1 MIILMTYAVKRKRK
15 EGIRMELARSRI
27 LIISASI
34 GTGHTKAAQAI
45 AMQVRR
51 RYPEAVVETVD
62 FMADGYYLHRLIKES
77 YLKMLHLT
85 PNMYDVLYRW
95 TKSAKR
101 FSMQGIMAR
110 AMKRNMKEL
119 LDRHRPD
126 IVICTHPFPC
136 SAVAYLKKTQYPNLV
151 LTGVITDFAVH
162 QMWIFDEVDLYFIGS
177 ADMLMA
183 MVAKGVS
190 RKRVAVT
197 GIPVLPSFSEYDR
210 TEPKAKD
217 GRQLPNVLIMGGG
230 LGMGGVQES
239 LHSLEQIARS
249 LRIVVIAGRKKKLR
263 RKLEKFCLRSHHSI
277 RIYEYTD
284 RIPELMANAQL
295 LITKPGA
302 LTISEALTMELPM
315 ILFDPIPGQEIDN
328 ARFLEGKGAAV
339 WVRNGDDIA
348 GEAFALLTDTERH
361 DAMRARARALRKPYA
376 AAQIVRYLEEWNTEQ
391 LEQKVDG

>member
-1 MIILMTYAVKRKRK
+1 
-15 EGIRMELARSRI
+15 MELARSRI

-62 FMADGYYLHRLIKES
+62 FMADGYYLNRLIKES
-77 YLKMLHLT
+77 YLQMLHLT

-95 TKSAKR
+95 TKSARR

-119 LDRHRPD
+119 LDKHRPD

-210 TEPKAKD
+210 GEAKVKD
-217 GRQLPNVLIMGGG
+217 GRQLPNILIMGGG
-230 LGMGGVQES
+230 LG
-239 LHSLEQIARS
+239 
-249 LRIVVIAGRKKKLR
+249 IVVIAGRNKKLR
-263 RKLEKFCLRSHHSI
+263 RKLEKFSLRSHHSI

-284 RIPELMANAQL
+284 RIPELMASSQL

-339 WVRNGDDIA
+339 WVKDGEHIA
-348 GEAFALLTDTERH
+348 GEAFALLTDPERH

>member
-1 MIILMTYAVKRKRK
+1 
-15 EGIRMELARSRI
+15 MELARSRI

-51 RYPEAVVETVD
+51 RYPEAIVETVD
-62 FMADGYYLHRLIKES
+62 FMADGYYLNRLIKES
-77 YLKMLHLT
+77 YLKMLHLS

-119 LDRHRPD
+119 LDKHRPD

-197 GIPVLPSFSEYDR
+197 GIPVLPSFGEYDR
-210 TEPKAKD
+210 TDTKGKD
-217 GRQLPNVLIMGGG
+217 GRQLPNILIMGGG

-249 LRIVVIAGRKKKLR
+249 LRIVVIAGRNKKLR

-284 RIPELMANAQL
+284 RIPELMASSQL

-339 WVRNGDDIA
+339 WVKDGEHIA
-348 GEAFALLTDTERH
+348 SEAFALLTDKERH

-376 AAQIVRYLEEWNTEQ
+376 AAQIVRYLEEWNTEK
-391 LEQKVDG
+391 LEQKVDADK

>member
-1 MIILMTYAVKRKRK
+1 
-15 EGIRMELARSRI
+15 MELASSRI

-62 FMADGYYLHRLIKES
+62 FMADGYYLNRLIKES
-77 YLKMLHLT
+77 YLQMLHLT
-85 PNMYDVLYRW
+85 PHMYDVLYRW
-95 TKSAKR
+95 TKSARR

-119 LDRHRPD
+119 LDKHRPD

-136 SAVAYLKKTQYPNLV
+136 SAVAYLKKTQYPNIV

-210 TEPKAKD
+210 GEAKVKD
-217 GRQLPNVLIMGGG
+217 GRQLPNILIMGGG

-249 LRIVVIAGRKKKLR
+249 LRIVVIAGRNKKLR
-263 RKLEKFCLRSHHSI
+263 RKLEKFSLRSHHSI

-284 RIPELMANAQL
+284 RIPELMASSQL

-339 WVRNGDDIA
+339 WVKDGEHIA
-348 GEAFALLTDTERH
+348 GEAFALLTDPERH

>member
-1 MIILMTYAVKRKRK
+1 
-15 EGIRMELARSRI
+15 MELARSRI

-62 FMADGYYLHRLIKES
+62 FMADGYYLNRLIKES
-77 YLKMLHLT
+77 YLQMLHLT

-95 TKSAKR
+95 TKSARR

-119 LDRHRPD
+119 LDKHRPD

-136 SAVAYLKKTQYPNLV
+136 SAVAYLKKTQYPNIV

-210 TEPKAKD
+210 GEAKVKD
-217 GRQLPNVLIMGGG
+217 GRQLPNILIMGGG

-249 LRIVVIAGRKKKLR
+249 LRIVVIAGRNKKLR
-263 RKLEKFCLRSHHSI
+263 RKLEKFSLRSHHSI

-284 RIPELMANAQL
+284 RIPELMASSQL

-339 WVRNGDDIA
+339 WVKDGEHIA
-348 GEAFALLTDTERH
+348 GEALALLTDPERH
-361 DAMRARARALRKPYA
+361 GAMRARARALRKPYA

>member
-1 MIILMTYAVKRKRK
+1 MDLSS
-15 EGIRMELARSRI
+15 SRI

-34 GTGHTKAAQAI
+34 GTGHAKAAQAV
-45 AMQVRR
+45 ALQLRR
-51 RYPEAVVETVD
+51 RYPDAVVEMVD
-62 FMADGYYLHRLIKES
+62 FMADGYYLNRLIKES
-77 YLKMLHLT
+77 YLKMLHLS
-85 PNMYDVLYRW
+85 PNMYDILYRW
-95 TKSAKR
+95 TKSARR

-110 AMKRNMKEL
+110 AMKRNMEQLIEKY
-119 LDRHRPD
+119 RPD
-126 IVICTHPFPC
+126 VVICTHPFPC
-136 SAVAYLKKTQYPNLV
+136 SAVAYLKKTKYPNLV

-162 QMWIFDEVDLYFIGS
+162 QMWIFDEVDMYFIGS

-197 GIPVLPSFSEYDR
+197 GIPVLSSFSDYDR
-210 TEPKAKD
+210 TDKGTREQ
-217 GRQLPNVLIMGGG
+217 RQLPNVLIMGGG

-239 LHSLEQIARS
+239 LQSLEAIARS
-249 LRIVVIAGRKKKLR
+249 LRIVVIAGRNKKLR
-263 RKLEKFCLRSHHSI
+263 RKLERFCLRSHHSI

-284 RIPELMANAQL
+284 RIPELMASAQL

-339 WVRNGDDIA
+339 WVKD
-348 GEAFALLTDTERH
+348 GEAIARETLTMLTDNERL
-361 DAMRARARALRKPYA
+361 DSMRARARALKKPYA
-376 AAQIVRYLEEWNTEQ
+376 AAQIVRYLEEWNIKE
-391 LEQKVDG
+391 LEQKADG

>member
-1 MIILMTYAVKRKRK
+1 
-15 EGIRMELARSRI
+15 MELARSRI

-62 FMADGYYLHRLIKES
+62 FMADGYYLNRLIKES
-77 YLKMLHLT
+77 YLQMLHLT

-95 TKSAKR
+95 TKSARR

-119 LDRHRPD
+119 LDKHRPD

-136 SAVAYLKKTQYPNLV
+136 SAVAYLKKTQYPNIV

-210 TEPKAKD
+210 GEAKVKD
-217 GRQLPNVLIMGGG
+217 GRQLPNILIMGGG

-249 LRIVVIAGRKKKLR
+249 LRIVVIAGRNKKLR
-263 RKLEKFCLRSHHSI
+263 RKLEKFSLRSHHSI

-284 RIPELMANAQL
+284 RIPELMASSQL

-339 WVRNGDDIA
+339 WVKDGEHIA
-348 GEAFALLTDTERH
+348 GEAFALLTDPERH

-376 AAQIVRYLEEWNTEQ
+376 AAQIVRYLEEGNTEQ

>member
-1 MIILMTYAVKRKRK
+1 
-15 EGIRMELARSRI
+15 MELARSRI

-51 RYPEAVVETVD
+51 RYPEAIVETVD
-62 FMADGYYLHRLIKES
+62 FMADGYYLNRLIKES
-77 YLKMLHLT
+77 YLQMLHLS
-85 PNMYDVLYRW
+85 PNIYDLLYRW

-197 GIPVLPSFSEYDR
+197 GIPVLSSFSEYDR

-217 GRQLPNVLIMGGG
+217 GRQLPNILIMGGG

-249 LRIVVIAGRKKKLR
+249 LRIVVIAGRNKKLR
-263 RKLEKFCLRSHHSI
+263 RKIEKFCLRSHHSI
-277 RIYEYTD
+277 RIYDYTD
-284 RIPELMANAQL
+284 RIPELMANSQL

-339 WVRNGDDIA
+339 WVKDGEHIA
-348 GEAFALLTDTERH
+348 SEALALLTDTERH

>member
-1 MIILMTYAVKRKRK
+1 
-15 EGIRMELARSRI
+15 MELARSRI

-62 FMADGYYLHRLIKES
+62 FMADGYYLNRLIKES
-77 YLKMLHLT
+77 YLQMLHLS
-85 PNMYDVLYRW
+85 PNIYDVLYRW
-95 TKSAKR
+95 TKSARR

-119 LDRHRPD
+119 LDTYRPD

-197 GIPVLPSFSEYDR
+197 GIPVLSSFSEYDR

-217 GRQLPNVLIMGGG
+217 GRQLPNILIMGGG

-249 LRIVVIAGRKKKLR
+249 LRIVVIAGRNKKLR

-277 RIYEYTD
+277 RIYDYTD
-284 RIPELMANAQL
+284 RIPDLMANAQL

-348 GEAFALLTDTERH
+348 GEALALLTDAERH
-361 DAMRARARALRKPYA
+361 DAIRARARALRKPYA

>member
-1 MIILMTYAVKRKRK
+1 
-15 EGIRMELARSRI
+15 MELARSRI

-51 RYPEAVVETVD
+51 RYPEAVIETVD
-62 FMADGYYLHRLIKES
+62 FMADGYYLNRLIKES
-77 YLKMLHLT
+77 YLKMLHLS
-85 PNMYDVLYRW
+85 PNIYDVLYRW
-95 TKSAKR
+95 TKSARR

-119 LDRHRPD
+119 LETYRPD

-210 TEPKAKD
+210 TEPKIKD
-217 GRQLPNVLIMGGG
+217 GRQLPNILIMGGG

-249 LRIVVIAGRKKKLR
+249 LRIVVIAGRNKKLR

-277 RIYEYTD
+277 RIYDYTD
-284 RIPELMANAQL
+284 RIPELMASSQL

-339 WVRNGDDIA
+339 WVRDGDDIA
-348 GEAFALLTDTERH
+348 GESLSLLTDTERH

>member
-1 MIILMTYAVKRKRK
+1 
-15 EGIRMELARSRI
+15 MELSRSRV

-34 GTGHTKAAQAI
+34 GTGHAKAAQAVASQI
-45 AMQVRR
+45 RR

-62 FMADGYYLHRLIKES
+62 FMADGYYLNRLIKES
-77 YLKMLHLT
+77 YLKMLHLS
-85 PNMYDVLYRW
+85 PNIYDLLYRW

-110 AMKRNMKEL
+110 AMKRNMKEIL
-119 LDRHRPD
+119 EAHRPD
-126 IVICTHPFPC
+126 VVICTHPFPC
-136 SAVAYLKKTQYPNLV
+136 SAVAYLKKTQYPNLF

-183 MVAKGVS
+183 MAAKGVA
-190 RKRVAVT
+190 RKRIAVT

-210 TEPKAKD
+210 DEQKAKD
-217 GRQLPNVLIMGGG
+217 GRQLPNILIMGGG

-239 LHSLEQIARS
+239 LHSLEAIARS
-249 LRIVVIAGRKKKLR
+249 LRIVVIAGRNKKLR
-263 RKLEKFCLRSHHSI
+263 RKLERFSLRSHHSI

-339 WVRNGDDIA
+339 WVREGEDVA
-348 GEAFALLTDTERH
+348 REAFRMLTDGERLN
-361 DAMRARARALRKPYA
+361 AMRARARALKKPYA
-376 AAQIVRYLEEWNTEQ
+376 AAQIVRYLEEWNTKP
-391 LEQKVDG
+391 LEQKADG

>member
-1 MIILMTYAVKRKRK
+1 
-15 EGIRMELARSRI
+15 MELASSRI

-62 FMADGYYLHRLIKES
+62 FMADGYYLNRLIKES
-77 YLKMLHLT
+77 YLQMLHLT

-95 TKSAKR
+95 TKSARR

-119 LDRHRPD
+119 LDKHRPD

-136 SAVAYLKKTQYPNLV
+136 SAVAYLKKTQYPNIV

-210 TEPKAKD
+210 GEAKVKD
-217 GRQLPNVLIMGGG
+217 GRQLPNILIMGGG

-249 LRIVVIAGRKKKLR
+249 LRIVVIAGRNKKLR
-263 RKLEKFCLRSHHSI
+263 RKLEKFSLRSHHSI

-284 RIPELMANAQL
+284 RIPELMASSQL

-339 WVRNGDDIA
+339 WVKDGEHIA
-348 GEAFALLTDTERH
+348 GEAFALLTDPERH